1 MKKSKVSVIMPV
13 YNGERYIR
21 EAIKSILNQTYKNFE
36 LLIIDD
42 CGQDKSMDIV
52 RAYAKIDDRI
62 RIIYNRSNK
71 GIAYSRNVGLDVCDG
86 EYIAIMDDDD
96 YAFNYRLS
104 KQVEFL
110 DNNPQYDVVGG
121 KAKWIDGEGRVI
133 KPEIDLLKDE
143 KKIKTMFL
151 FFNIFNNS
159 EVMFR
164 KEIVDKYNIR
174 YEDGLLGMEDFKFWI
189 RVSKISAISNIDDLI
204 LLHRM
209 TPNNETNR
217 VMNEKQDERK
227 ELFSSLQRYSLE
239 LSGFKLTEA
248 QYRILSKILNEDGTS
263 SAESKQ
269 ELFDMYNSFYELIK
283 QARDKKLDIT
293 QAMEYWFRDLFAD
306 KVALISA
313 DNMWKC

>member
-42 CGQDKSMDIV
+42 CGQDKSMDIA

-143 KKIKTMFL
+143 KKIKAMFL

-248 QYRILSKILNEDGTS
+248 QYRVLSKILNEDGTS
-263 SAESKQ
+263 SAESKE

>member
-217 VMNEKQDERK
+217 VMNEKQDERRNCFHHYK
-227 ELFSSLQRYSLE
+227 D
-239 LSGFKLTEA
+239 
-248 QYRILSKILNEDGTS
+248 IL
-263 SAESKQ
+263 
-269 ELFDMYNSFYELIK
+269 
-283 QARDKKLDIT
+283 
-293 QAMEYWFRDLFAD
+293 
-306 KVALISA
+306 
-313 DNMWKC
+313 

>member
-151 FFNIFNNS
+151 FFNIVNNS

>member
-133 KPEIDLLKDE
+133 NPEIDLLKDE

>member
-164 KEIVDKYNIR
+164 KEIVDKYK
-174 YEDGLLGMEDFKFWI
+174 D
-189 RVSKISAISNIDDLI
+189 
-204 LLHRM
+204 
-209 TPNNETNR
+209 
-217 VMNEKQDERK
+217 RK
-227 ELFSSLQRYSLE
+227 S
-239 LSGFKLTEA
+239 
-248 QYRILSKILNEDGTS
+248 
-263 SAESKQ
+263 
-269 ELFDMYNSFYELIK
+269 
-283 QARDKKLDIT
+283 
-293 QAMEYWFRDLFAD
+293 
-306 KVALISA
+306 VV
-313 DNMWKC
+313 

>member
-151 FFNIFNNS
+151 FFNIFNKS
-159 EVMFR
+159 EFMFR

>member
-42 CGQDKSMDIV
+42 CGQDKSMDIA

-143 KKIKTMFL
+143 KKIKAMFL

-239 LSGFKLTEA
+239 LSGFKLTEE

-263 SAESKQ
+263 SAESKE